1 MSYPAAPQ
9 IHQQEDV
16 LLFLVSE
23 DLVAGGYS
31 IVGFSQGKFTLA
43 EGPQGKKVATQDLSA
58 LNLQG
63 RGGSLRPGTAKT
75 IQLDELGVGNMLS
88 EKPASLNADR
98 RILRS
103 VQHKCGNENRGQDI
117 FDVDLAVHAHQTDH
131 GGRTAAQSFKTAPPA
146 LEVRIALF

>member
-1 MSYPAAPQ
+1 MPSMMALAHWIARASGARVGDKIQ
-9 IHQQEDV
+9 DDV
-16 LLFLVSE
+16 R
-23 DLVAGGYS
+23 D
-31 IVGFSQGKFTLA
+31 
-43 EGPQGKKVATQDLSA
+43 
-58 LNLQG
+58 LQG
-63 RGGSLRPGTAKT
+63 VFADPIDVIGT